1 VKTAARVPQA
11 PANKS
16 VFWPYAALDATI
28 PQVFSEFHVH
38 RKLRSSTMGRIPL
51 AALLLAGVSL
61 LGAEVG
67 AQDIAAPA
75 AVKRPAGR
83 FFTVRSPVDD
93 RTVSDLT
100 NLALELEAQA
110 ARNNQDAILVLEIE
124 AGSSRFGQ
132 VSDLARFL
140 TSAQISRVRTVAWIP
155 KTIDGTQAVL
165 ALACH
170 DIVTHPDA
178 MLGDIGRGQTVPA
191 DEQNFVFSLVD
202 RRRNVRLSRGIALAM
217 MDPSTAL
224 LRVTLEEPPGATEQR
239 FLTPAELVQLRNQN
253 AVVTK
258 TETIKDPGAPG
269 LFNGLDSE
277 KAGFLVAK
285 TAKTRAD
292 VAAAFQLP
300 PEAMREA
307 AAANIAVTAKVIA
320 VNGVIDGVLGEFVE
334 REMRN
339 AVAKGVNTLIFRI
352 DSPGGD
358 KDVAEHVAMAI
369 SELDSAKIT
378 TVAWIPKGAWS
389 GGALIA
395 FGCDRIL
402 LHPDAQIGDIG
413 VITMTEPGGQFERAP
428 EKIVSPFLQFAA
440 TLARRKNRPPALL
453 QAMIDKDLVVY
464 QVTNK
469 TDGRVTYMSDT
480 DIQAAHEEWIKG
492 PMVPE
497 SREGILLT
505 VNGQRAH
512 ELGLA
517 DAPCRDEDELRSR
530 LGISEKTDLT
540 PVASTWV
547 DTLLLV
553 LNSGVGGFL
562 LMTFGIICIYIELH
576 IPSGFFAILSALFF
590 SLFFWSRFLG
600 GTSGT
605 LELVLFVLG
614 IGLLA
619 LEIFVIPGF
628 GVFGV
633 SGILLTIASL
643 VLASHTFAGMT
654 VTETFEESMSSLG
667 SLAGAMVTVIAV
679 AVVLNRFL
687 PTIPYL
693 NRLILTPP
701 GYAMADSDGP
711 LLNPSLRS
719 SIPVAI
725 GAVEVGAIGVA
736 ASALRPSGKA
746 IFEDSY
752 IDVVSDGAYVDHGS
766 RVEVIRVAGN
776 RIIVRACAA
785 IGENLLNQP

>member
-1 VKTAARVPQA
+1 
-11 PANKS
+11 
-16 VFWPYAALDATI
+16 
-28 PQVFSEFHVH
+28 
-38 RKLRSSTMGRIPL
+38 MGRIPL

-61 LGAEVG
+61 FSSHTMGQE
-67 AQDIAAPA
+67 QPNA
-75 AVKRPAGR
+75 AVAKRPIGR

-93 RTVSDLT
+93 RTLSDLT
-100 NLALELEAQA
+100 SMALELQAQA
-110 ARNNQDAILVLEIE
+110 TRDRREAVLVLEIE
-124 AGSSRFGQ
+124 PGTSRFGQ

-140 TSAQISRVRTVAWIP
+140 TSAQLSQIRTVAWLP
-155 KTIDGTQAVL
+155 KTVEGTQAIL

-170 DIVTHPDA
+170 EIVMHPDA
-178 MLGDIGRGQTVPA
+178 MLGDIGRGEKVPA
-191 DEQNFVFSLVD
+191 DEQNFVFSLID

-217 MDPSTAL
+217 MDPSSAL
-224 LRVTLEEPPGATEQR
+224 MRVTVEDPAGVAQQR
-239 FLTPAELVQLRNQN
+239 FLTPAELMQLRDQN

-258 TETIKDPGAPG
+258 VETIKDPGTEGRFHA
-269 LFNGLDSE
+269 LDSE

-285 TAKTRAD
+285 TAKNRAE
-292 VAAAFQLP
+292 VTTAFNLP

-307 AAANIAVTAKVIA
+307 GPGNQNVSVRVIA
-320 VNGVIDGVLGEFVE
+320 VHGMIDGILGEFVE

-339 AVAKGVNTLIFRI
+339 AVAEGVNTLIFHI

-369 SELDSAKIT
+369 SELDATKIT

-395 FGCDRIL
+395 FGCDRVI
-402 LHPDAQIGDIG
+402 LHPEAQIGDIG

-440 TLARRKNRPPALL
+440 TLAKRKNRPPALL
-453 QAMIDKDLVVY
+453 QAMIDKDLTVF
-464 QVTNK
+464 QVTSK
-469 TDGRVTYMSDT
+469 SDGRVTYMSDA
-480 DIQAAHEEWIKG
+480 DIQASHEEWIKG

-505 VNGQRAH
+505 VNGERAH

-517 DAPCRDEDELRSR
+517 DVPCRDIDELRTR
-530 LGISEKTDLT
+530 LGIAEKTDLT

-547 DTLLLV
+547 DTLLVV

-562 LMTFGIICIYIELH
+562 LMTLGIICIYIELH
-576 IPSGFFAILSALFF
+576 VPSGFFAILATVFF

-605 LELVLFVLG
+605 LELVLFILG

-619 LEIFVIPGF
+619 LEVFVIPGF

-633 SGILLTIASL
+633 SGILLTLGSL
-643 VLASHTFAGMT
+643 ILASHTFAGMT
-654 VTETFEESMSSLG
+654 VTESFEESMGSLG
-667 SLAGAMVTVIAV
+667 SLAAAMVTVIAV

-687 PTIPYL
+687 PSIPFL

-701 GYAMADSDGP
+701 GYAMAGTDGP
-711 LLNPSLRS
+711 LLNPSLLS
-719 SIPVAI
+719 SGPVAAVAVQV
-725 GAVEVGAIGVA
+725 GAVGVT

-746 IFEDSY
+746 IFGDSY
-752 IDVVSDGAYVDHGS
+752 VDVVSDGAYVGHGS
-766 RVEVIRVAGN
+766 DVEVIRIAGN
-776 RIIVRACAA
+776 RIIVRQRLPVADSEETTAS
-785 IGENLLNQP
+785 N